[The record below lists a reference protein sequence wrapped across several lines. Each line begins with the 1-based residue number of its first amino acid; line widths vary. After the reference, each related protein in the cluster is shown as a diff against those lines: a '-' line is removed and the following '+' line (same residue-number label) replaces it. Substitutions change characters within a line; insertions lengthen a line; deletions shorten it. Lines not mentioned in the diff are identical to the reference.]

1 MNFLSEFLSIERGH
15 WNLIIV
21 GITVFAMIVYTLI
34 GYNFKNLEDAPVSM
48 AILSFQAQSS
58 NSIFMVSTI
67 PSVLSTALD
76 YPDFFNPI
84 KWKRYT
90 FGRLPVAIVGLLVGI
105 QFFAIAETP
114 NIFSLTSSRAE
125 SYLLSLSCLK
135 VVLTGSLVY
144 IPATIKPSIFSGKVT
159 SLFTLIVCA
168 FVSIGTY
175 TPGSSPAFHQFSGI
189 LNYIFLALIICIL
202 IHWVIQLTK
211 LARNMDVGDF
221 ICISCIFICLVGL
234 FGSYVNV
241 FLAWSTGARVIDF
254 STITS
259 QEFAITNYCY
269 TFVFIMLAIAPGR
282 IARFEATTYLV
293 RHMYCTC
300 CHDMVL

>member
-1 MNFLSEFLSIERGH
+1 MTFLVDILSIEKGH

-21 GITVFAMIVYTLI
+21 GITVLAMIVYTLS
-34 GYNFKNLEDAPVSM
+34 GYNFKNLDDAPVGV
-48 AILSFQAQSS
+48 AILSLQAQSS
-58 NSIFMVSTI
+58 NGIFMVSTI

-90 FGRLPVAIVGLLVGI
+90 FGRVPVAIVGFLVGI
-105 QFFAIAETP
+105 QFFVIADTP
-114 NIFSLTSSRAE
+114 SIFALTSSRVE
-125 SYLLSLSCLK
+125 SYLLSLSSLK

-159 SLFTLIVCA
+159 SLFTFIVCA

-175 TPGSSPAFHQFSGI
+175 TPGSGDAFHQFSGI
-189 LNYIFLALIICIL
+189 LNYIFLILIICIL

-211 LARNMDVGDF
+211 LARHMDVGDF

-234 FGSYVNV
+234 FGSYINV
-241 FLAWSTGARVIDF
+241 FMAWSTGAHMIDF

-259 QEFAITNYCY
+259 QELAIINYCY
-269 TFVFIMLAIAPGR
+269 TFMYIMLAIAPGR

-293 RHMYCTC
+293 RRI
-300 CHDMVL
+300 